1 MSDIIKLLPDAVA
14 NQIAAGE
21 VIQRPASVI
30 KELVE
35 NAVDAGS
42 QGINVHVKDSGR
54 TLIQVIDNGS
64 GMSPTDAR
72 LAFER
77 HATSKISCAEDI
89 FRIHTKGFRGEAL
102 ASIAA
107 VAQVELKTRR
117 EEDEL
122 GSIIAING
130 SVVEK
135 QEPVQCAVGSN
146 FMVKNLFYNIP
157 VRREFLKTDNYEFS
171 LIVEEFQRV
180 SLAHPEV
187 QFSLFHNDKEVFNL
201 PKSNMLR
208 RITYLFGKSL
218 EKTLIPVETRTNLVS
233 ITGFVAKPET
243 AKKRNSE
250 QYLVVNHRFIRH
262 KSFYAAIMRSYENL
276 LPEKWQPQFFLFFD
290 INPGEIDVNIHPTKT
305 EVKFKNDVQISS
317 FLEAAVKEA
326 LGKFNVKPS
335 IDFEDDQD
343 YNDMFKSLDGPAQ
356 LPSFAVN
363 AGFNPFESAT
373 SPPPKTSSSTRWK
386 NDFNDNISN
395 WETLYQGFEN
405 EQQQPQPE
413 QSTLDLGIES
423 KAQETGS
430 FMQFRTK
437 FIVTAVK
444 SGLMIIDQRRAHER
458 VLYERYLRQMR
469 QDSHSIQ
476 HMLHPHVFEVNPTD
490 FMLLSDALEDLRTL
504 GFEIEE
510 FGKNTFAIH
519 GIPAEMKPTE
529 IEGRLNELLQSLR
542 EMRLDSKLEVKESIA
557 RTLAKINAI
566 PAVMQLS
573 HQQMQELVS
582 DLFMCQSPNL
592 SPEGKKVVYILENDE
607 LALKFS

>member
-1 MSDIIKLLPDAVA
+1 MSDIIKLLPDSVA

-42 QGINVHVKDSGR
+42 SCITVHVKDSGR

-77 HATSKISCAEDI
+77 HATSKISCAQDI
-89 FRIHTKGFRGEAL
+89 FSIKTKGFRGEAL

-107 VAQVELKTRR
+107 VAQVEMRTRR
-117 EEDEL
+117 EADEL
-122 GSIIAING
+122 GTIIVING
-130 SVVEK
+130 STVEK
-135 QEPVQCAVGSN
+135 QEPVQCAAGSN

-157 VRREFLKTDNYEFS
+157 VRREFLKTDNYEFG

-187 QFSLFHNDKEVFNL
+187 QFLLYHNDKEVFNL
-201 PKSNMLR
+201 PKSNVLR

-218 EKTLIPVETRTNLVS
+218 DKTLIPVEVRTNLVS
-233 ITGFVAKPET
+233 VSGFVAKPET

-250 QYLVVNHRFIRH
+250 QYFLVNNRFIRH
-262 KSFYAAIMRSYENL
+262 KSFYAAVMRSYESL
-276 LPEKWQPQFFLFFD
+276 LPEKWQPQYFLFFD

-305 EVKFKNDVQISS
+305 EVKFKNDTQITSI
-317 FLEAAVKEA
+317 LEAAVKEA
-326 LGKFNVKPS
+326 LGKFNVRPS

-343 YNDMFKSLDGPAQ
+343 YNDMFRRVDGSAQ

-363 AGFNPFESAT
+363 AAFNPFASSPAPRGAGDKSA
-373 SPPPKTSSSTRWK
+373 WK
-386 NDFNDNISN
+386 SGLNDNASS
-395 WETLYQGFEN
+395 WESLYKGFES
-405 EQQQPQPE
+405 ERQPPQPE
-413 QSTLDLGIES
+413 QTSLDLGVES
-423 KAQETGS
+423 RVQESGS
-430 FMQFRTK
+430 FMQFRSRY
-437 FIVTAVK
+437 IITAVK
-444 SGLMIIDQRRAHER
+444 SGLMVIDQRRAHER
-458 VLYERYLRQMR
+458 VLYERYQQQMR
-469 QDSHSIQ
+469 SESHGIQ
-476 HMLHPHVFEVNPTD
+476 HMLHPHVFDVGPSD
-490 FMLLSDALEDLRTL
+490 FGVISEALGDLRTL

-510 FGKNTFAIH
+510 FGRNTFAIH
-519 GIPAEMKPTE
+519 GIPAEMKPAE
-529 IEGRLNELLQSLR
+529 IETRLNELLVSLR
-542 EMRLDSKLEVKESIA
+542 ELRLDSKLEVKESLA
-557 RTLAKINAI
+557 RTLAKINAV
-566 PAVMQLS
+566 PPGMPLT

-607 LALKFS
+607 IALKFS